1 MRHRARPDID
11 TRRLRFFVEV
21 VRQGGFSQAANVVFA
36 SQSTVSKAVK
46 QLETDLDVPL
56 LNRIRHRSEL
66 TAAGQIVYAKA
77 LRLLAEGDDLLA
89 QLDGLRGL
97 ETGGLRL
104 GFPRA
109 SSGSLFASMYASF
122 RREHPGVEIE
132 AVVQDCERL
141 QAMLRAGEVDL
152 AALVQ
157 PIAEEFDWQEVRTD
171 PLMVLLP
178 SDHALARCQRVKLSK
193 LRGLPV
199 ILLDDDGMGINEPVL
214 GAFRDAGIE
223 PTIAASSGQTD
234 FIFELVA
241 AGAGIA
247 FLPRPQAQIRTHRR
261 VRSVLLDDPACRW
274 SISLAWVRGSC
285 LSHAAR
291 TWLAH
296 ARDAERGRPGASGP
310 MGGAEAAAAAAC
322 R

>member
-1 MRHRARPDID
+1 MRHRVRRDID

-21 VRQGGFSQAANVVFA
+21 VRRGGFSRAADVVCA

-46 QLETDLDVPL
+46 QLEMDLGVPL
-56 LNRIRHRSEL
+56 LDRIGHRSEL
-66 TAAGQIVYAKA
+66 TPAGQIVYAKA

-122 RREHPGVEIE
+122 RHKHPGVEVE
-132 AVVQDCERL
+132 AVVQDCGRL

-157 PIAEEFDWQEVRTD
+157 PIAQEFDWQEVRTD

-178 SDHALARCQRVKLSK
+178 SDHPLAGSRRIRLEKLM
-193 LRGLPV
+193 GLPV
-199 ILLDDDGMGINEPVL
+199 ILLDDDGIGINEPVL
-214 GAFRDAGIE
+214 EAFREAGIK

-247 FLPRPQAQIRTHRR
+247 FLPRTQAEIRTHRR
-261 VRSVLLDDPACRW
+261 VRSVLLDDPTCRW
-274 SISLAWVRGSC
+274 SIALAWVRGSS

-291 TWLAH
+291 IWLAH
-296 ARDAERGRPGASGP
+296 AREIQDATVQADADRMMA
-310 MGGAEAAAAAAC
+310 
-322 R
+322 